1 MNPLTIVM
9 YHYVR
14 PIAESRYSGIK
25 GLELE
30 HFRGQLNFIDRHYR
44 VVTMDEVIA
53 ASRGEATL
61 APRSLLL
68 TFDDG
73 YLDHHDHVLPEL
85 VARGWQG
92 SFFPPACAVRERRV
106 LDVNKIHFALAS
118 TEGSG
123 DKGREAMISE
133 ILAAID
139 ENRDAHQLRPS
150 ADYYS
155 EFAKPGRYDD
165 PQVIFIKRV
174 LQKGLPP
181 ALSEQIIHQLFRRFV
196 TEDEASFADELY
208 MNYDQ
213 LGALRDAGMCIG
225 SHGDQHLWLNT
236 LDDAQQAEEVEA
248 GLTFL
253 DELGVPRRDW
263 VMCYPYGGYDKRL
276 LELLRRRGCAL
287 GLTVEPKLADPLHQD
302 PLCLPR
308 VDTNDLPVS
317 ADAST
322 SEMPW
327 VRKALE
333 PFDEHD
339 MSTAGEV
346 TSDRIS

>member
-1 MNPLTIVM
+1 MKPLTIVM

-14 PIAESRYSGIK
+14 PIAASRYPGIK
-25 GLELE
+25 GLELDD
-30 HFRGQLNFIDRHYR
+30 FRGQLDFIGRHYR
-44 VVTMDEVIA
+44 VVTMEEVIA
-53 ASRGEATL
+53 ASRGKITL
-61 APRSLLL
+61 AARSLLL

-85 VARGWQG
+85 AARGWQG

-118 TEGSG
+118 TEGADG
-123 DKGREAMISE
+123 KGREAMISE

-139 ENRDAHQLRPS
+139 ENHDSFQLRPS
-150 ADYYS
+150 ADYYR
-155 EFAKPGRYDD
+155 EFARSGRYDD

-181 ALSEQIIHQLFRRFV
+181 VLGEQITQRLFRRFV
-196 TEDEASFADELY
+196 TQDEAGFADALY

-213 LGALRDAGMCIG
+213 LGALRDAGMWIG
-225 SHGDQHLWLNT
+225 SHGDQHRWLNT
-236 LDDAQQAEEVEA
+236 LDDAQQAEEIDA

-263 VMCYPYGGYDKRL
+263 VMCYPYGGYDERL
-276 LELLRRRGCAL
+276 LELLRSRGCAL
-287 GLTVEPKLADPLHQD
+287 GLTVEPELADPRHQD

-317 ADAST
+317 ANT
-322 SEMPW
+322 
-327 VRKALE
+327 KAARGA
-333 PFDEHD
+333 
-339 MSTAGEV
+339 AGE
-346 TSDRIS
+346 RIN